1 MRVDNAIDDVVLS
14 CANRCGRGFMAL
26 QCLPLEGSRY
36 GGSKITVATA
46 DWIVSL

>member
-26 QCLPLEGSRY
+26 QCLPLERPVTEGARSR
-36 GGSKITVATA
+36 
-46 DWIVSL
+46 